1 MTYRK
6 KVTYRCNVRRYAAR
20 NKIHPVRP
28 VRPVHPVCPA
38 RPVRPA
44 LPDEKFIINYN
55 GELWNARDYARFVN
69 SFIKW
74 ERENEVS

>member
-6 KVTYRCNVRRYAAR
+6 RVTYRCNVRRYAAR

-28 VRPVHPVCPA
+28 A
-38 RPVRPA
+38 RPA
-44 LPDEKFIINYN
+44 LPVEKFIRNYN
-55 GELWNARDYARFVN
+55 GERWNARDYARFVN

-74 ERENEVS
+74 ERENAVS

>member
-6 KVTYRCNVRRYAAR
+6 NVTYRCNVRRYAAR

-28 VRPVHPVCPA
+28 A
-38 RPVRPA
+38 RPAFPV
-44 LPDEKFIINYN
+44 EKVISSYN
-55 GELWNARDYARFVN
+55 GESWNARDYARFVN

-74 ERENEVS
+74 EREK

>member
-6 KVTYRCNVRRYAAR
+6 NVTYRCNVRRYTAR

-28 VRPVHPVCPA
+28 A
-38 RPVRPA
+38 RPA

-55 GELWNARDYARFVN
+55 DESWNARDYARFVN
-69 SFIKW
+69 SFVKW
-74 ERENEVS
+74 ERENAVS

>member
-6 KVTYRCNVRRYAAR
+6 NVTYRCNVRRYAAR

-28 VRPVHPVCPA
+28 T
-38 RPVRPA
+38 RPA
-44 LPDEKFIINYN
+44 LSVEKFISSYN
-55 GELWNARDYARFVN
+55 GESWNARDYARFVN

-74 ERENEVS
+74 ERGNAVS

>member
-28 VRPVHPVCPA
+28 A
-38 RPVRPA
+38 RPACPA
-44 LPDEKFIINYN
+44 LPGEKFIINYN
-55 GELWNARDYARFVN
+55 GESWNALDYARFVN
-69 SFIKW
+69 SFVKW
-74 ERENEVS
+74 ERENGVS

>member
-20 NKIHPVRP
+20 NKIHPV
-28 VRPVHPVCPA
+28 CPA
-38 RPVRPA
+38 RPVIPV
-44 LPDEKFIINYN
+44 EKFINSYN
-55 GELWNARDYARFVN
+55 GESWNALDYARFVN

-74 ERENEVS
+74 ERKNELSRGI

>member
-6 KVTYRCNVRRYAAR
+6 NVTYRCNVRRYAAR

-28 VRPVHPVCPA
+28 A
-38 RPVRPA
+38 RPA
-44 LPDEKFIINYN
+44 LPVEKAISSYN
-55 GELWNARDYARFVN
+55 GERWNARDYARFVN

-74 ERENEVS
+74 EHENGVS

>member
-6 KVTYRCNVRRYAAR
+6 NVTYRCNVRRYAAR

-28 VRPVHPVCPA
+28 ARPA
-38 RPVRPA
+38 RPG
-44 LPDEKFIINYN
+44 EKFIINYN
-55 GELWNARDYARFVN
+55 GEHWNARDYARFVN

-74 ERENEVS
+74 EREK

>member
-20 NKIHPVRP
+20 SKIHPV
-28 VRPVHPVCPA
+28 H
-38 RPVRPA
+38 PVRPA
-44 LPDEKFIINYN
+44 RPALPGEKFIINYN
-55 GELWNARDYARFVN
+55 GESWNALDYARFVN

-74 ERENEVS
+74 EHENGVS

>member
-6 KVTYRCNVRRYAAR
+6 NVTYCCNVRRYAAR

-28 VRPVHPVCPA
+28 ARPA
-38 RPVRPA
+38 RPG
-44 LPDEKFIINYN
+44 EKFIINYN
-55 GELWNARDYARFVN
+55 GEHWNARDYARFVN

-74 ERENEVS
+74 ERENAVS

>member
-6 KVTYRCNVRRYAAR
+6 NITYRCNVRRYVAAQ

-28 VRPVHPVCPA
+28 A
-38 RPVRPA
+38 RPA
-44 LPDEKFIINYN
+44 LPVEKFTKNYN
-55 GELWNARDYARFVN
+55 GESWNARDYARFVN

-74 ERENEVS
+74 ERENGIS

>member
-6 KVTYRCNVRRYAAR
+6 NVVYRCNVRRYAAR

-28 VRPVHPVCPA
+28 T
-38 RPVRPA
+38 RPA
-44 LPDEKFIINYN
+44 LPGEKFIINYN
-55 GELWNARDYARFVN
+55 GEHWNTRDYARFVN

-74 ERENEVS
+74 ERENGVS

>member
-20 NKIHPVRP
+20 NKIHPVFPMRP
-28 VRPVHPVCPA
+28 T
-38 RPVRPA
+38 RPA
-44 LPDEKFIINYN
+44 LPVEKFISSYN
-55 GELWNARDYARFVN
+55 GESWNALDYARFVN

-74 ERENEVS
+74 ERENAVS